1 MNRRYLSL
9 RRKIQDALFRTE
21 IGRRILVGRGL
32 EVPNASW
39 DNRTLKSTKEWQDAL
54 EYVERLGLPP
64 HREPTKNWD
73 SLAALACI
81 LKRTTKE
88 ARILD
93 AGAELYSVILPWLC
107 LYGYR
112 DLHGINIAFDSV
124 VRRGPITYDYGD
136 VTNTRFDECSFDA
149 VTCLSVI
156 EHGVDVEK
164 FFPEMHRFLKPGG
177 VLIIS
182 VDYFET
188 PIDTSG
194 REAYGVPVHIYTRE
208 QITWMADIAAGV
220 GLKLT
225 GPLDLHTGEKVIR
238 WEKMELEYT
247 YLLFVMEKF
256 TGSFH
261 DENLDPE
268 KAN

>member
-1 MNRRYLSL
+1 MNRRYLSI
-9 RRKIQDALFRTE
+9 RRRIQDILFRTE

-32 EVPNASW
+32 KVPDVSW
-39 DNRTLKSTKEWQDAL
+39 ANGTLKSTKEWQDAL
-54 EYVERLGLPP
+54 ERVERLGLPP

-81 LKRTTKE
+81 LERTTKE

-93 AGAELYSVILPWLC
+93 AGAEFYSVILPWLC

-112 DLHGINIAFDSV
+112 DLHGINIVFDSV

-136 VTNTRFDECSFDA
+136 VTNTRFDDCSFDA

-164 FFPEMHRFLKPGG
+164 FFPEMHRILKPEG
-177 VLIIS
+177 VLIVS

-208 QITWMADIAAGV
+208 QITRMADIAADV
-220 GLKLT
+220 GLKLA

-256 TGSFH
+256 TGTFRG
-261 DENLDPE
+261 ENVAPE
-268 KAN
+268 KAD